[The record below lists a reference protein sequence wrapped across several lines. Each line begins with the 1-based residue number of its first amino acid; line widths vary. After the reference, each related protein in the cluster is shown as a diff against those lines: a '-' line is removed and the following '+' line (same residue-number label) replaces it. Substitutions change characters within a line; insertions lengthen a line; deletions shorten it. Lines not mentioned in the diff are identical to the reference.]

1 MLRQLS
7 FMLSGPAAGHHGDI
21 ADRWLHRRADPGSA
35 FAPLLGAV
43 GLGEAAAR
51 GVTLTVGF
59 VPATVGQMVLG
70 ELGPKNLALEEPE
83 RFALALDCLASV
95 VIDDTLACLAHAQ
108 PPDGATTRRVLDD
121 ESHRLAFD
129 ASTAARE
136 NIVAEWNL
144 AADPANLQ
152 PAVPKAMRDAAAL
165 VRSDRPPS
173 MTLEEADRLIDVL
186 QAPYPERTL
195 KQVRRVLTSA
205 DDATAKVEALGR
217 LATDL
222 GLEPSPALEPLP
234 EIEVDDVHLVCWLAM
249 VPRD

>member
-1 MLRQLS
+1 TLGR
-7 FMLSGPAAGHHGDI
+7 
-21 ADRWLHRRADPGSA
+21 A

-43 GLGEAAAR
+43 GLGETAAR

-59 VPATVGQMVLG
+59 VLATVGQMVLG
-70 ELGPKNLALEEPE
+70 ELGPKKLALEEPE
-83 RFALALDCLASV
+83 RFALALDCLAPV

-129 ASTAARE
+129 AWTAARE
-136 NIVAEWNL
+136 NIVAEWNP

-217 LATDL
+217 LVTDL

-234 EIEVDDVHLVCWLAM
+234 EIEEDDVHLVCWLAI
-249 VPRD
+249 VPQD